1 MARLRTVYLTPD
13 DIKVIVNPLMAE
25 GFSAYGFRSS
35 TIEEDETFSGD
46 PIIRIRADVTRAV
59 PANET
64 VSVLSKIHAALR
76 EKNDERTVFLSAP
89 GPSLSD
95 VGDDEDEDSL

>member
-13 DIKVIVNPLMAE
+13 DIRVIVNPLMAA
-25 GFSAYGFRSS
+25 GFNAYGFKSS

-46 PIIRIRADVTRAV
+46 PIIRIRADVERAV
-59 PANET
+59 PASET
-64 VSVLSKIHAALR
+64 VSVLSKIHAALGA
-76 EKNDERTVFLSAP
+76 KNDERTVFLSAP

-95 VGDDEDEDSL
+95 SGDDEDEDSL